1 MTAGATPEVGSGLG
15 GGLSRDRVL
24 WMASIAFCGVLP
36 ALVLAL
42 VFAAAIGD
50 GSYGIDFRQVYHAS
64 QDVLAGRNPYP
75 DRDALLTAS
84 GEPWVY
90 PPLLALLLAPLT
102 LLPIGAA
109 SVLVMLSLVAVALA
123 VPYALGVRDWR
134 CYGIVMLWPPVIS
147 AIQTGNVT
155 LWLALAAAL
164 AWRFRD
170 RLVPA
175 SASVGVTLAVK
186 FLLWPLLVWFA
197 ATRRLASALLAAG
210 IGLGLLLGSWAVIGF
225 DGLRGYPDLLRRLQ
239 DAVGDDAYTL
249 TNLLDDLGAPSVVA
263 RGVWLLVGFVLLA
276 ACAHVARRG
285 DERSGI
291 ILALAAALALTPL
304 VWLHYFALLVVVTA
318 IARPRLGLVWF
329 VPLAMVFSP
338 GSGDPTPLQTAL
350 TLAAA
355 AATIALA
362 LREVR
367 ATAVVT

>member
-36 ALVLAL
+36 ALVLVL

-175 SASVGVTLAVK
+175 SASVGIALAVK
-186 FLLWPLLVWFA
+186 FLLWPLARVVRGDAPACERLARSRDRARAPPRVMGRHRLRRTSRLSGSPSA
-197 ATRRLASALLAAG
+197 APGRRRRRRLHAHE
-210 IGLGLLLGSWAVIGF
+210 
-225 DGLRGYPDLLRRLQ
+225 PRR
-239 DAVGDDAYTL
+239 
-249 TNLLDDLGAPSVVA
+249 
-263 RGVWLLVGFVLLA
+263 
-276 ACAHVARRG
+276 
-285 DERSGI
+285 
-291 ILALAAALALTPL
+291 
-304 VWLHYFALLVVVTA
+304 
-318 IARPRLGLVWF
+318 
-329 VPLAMVFSP
+329 
-338 GSGDPTPLQTAL
+338 
-350 TLAAA
+350 
-355 AATIALA
+355 
-362 LREVR
+362 
-367 ATAVVT
+367 